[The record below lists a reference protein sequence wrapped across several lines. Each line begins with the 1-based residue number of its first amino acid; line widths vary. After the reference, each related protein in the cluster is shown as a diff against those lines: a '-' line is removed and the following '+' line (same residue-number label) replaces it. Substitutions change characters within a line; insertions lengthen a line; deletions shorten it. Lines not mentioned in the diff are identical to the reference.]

1 MLQKQH
7 YDSGVRTCGQVARVL
22 TRSRQHPRGFK
33 VELSDGTIGRVVEIL
48 KAPCAD
54 GMRLEAAAQLPT
66 RAIPPPPGL
75 AASALA
81 STSNAGCGDGSF
93 GSPTR
98 FVFPTSY
105 PTSALLGCVDLVD
118 CLSQDE
124 YTSRVPPPREENH
137 SDFLFV
143 CEEPRALVM
152 PQRVSGQHK
161 IWQLDG
167 KIAAA
172 AASSL
177 LPVSQPLTAGASAAA
192 VEASVTRP
200 ADGAAS
206 GAAQGERGAYA
217 GEKGSYTQEW
227 GARPQEGATGDPPLD
242 LLAEAASSALGIK
255 APATFSLRVEGGRGV
270 QVLRDGFV
278 LLKGALSLEAQQG
291 IVRTCRDPGLCPTSG
306 FYRPTKRS
314 GGLIHMKTMI
324 LGDPE
329 LDRRRG
335 GGGYPQ
341 LPESLW
347 ALVREAAS
355 AARHASPSIPEIKP
369 PFCLVN
375 YYTHGGRLGLHQD
388 NSERS
393 RHRGSPIVS
402 VSIGDSCEFAYSAAD
417 PHSSEAAVENAV
429 GRQQSVRL
437 DSGDVIVFGGPSRML
452 YHGVTKIHANRR
464 PKDLDMIPGR
474 LNLTFREP

>member
-1 MLQKQH
+1 MAVLQKQH

-48 KAPCAD
+48 EAPCAD

-75 AASALA
+75 AARALA
-81 STSNAGCGDGSF
+81 STSNAGCGDGAF

-172 AASSL
+172 AASS
-177 LPVSQPLTAGASAAA
+177 
-192 VEASVTRP
+192 
-200 ADGAAS
+200 
-206 GAAQGERGAYA
+206 
-217 GEKGSYTQEW
+217 
-227 GARPQEGATGDPPLD
+227 
-242 LLAEAASSALGIK
+242 
-255 APATFSLRVEGGRGV
+255 
-270 QVLRDGFV
+270 
-278 LLKGALSLEAQQG
+278 
-291 IVRTCRDPGLCPTSG
+291 
-306 FYRPTKRS
+306 
-314 GGLIHMKTMI
+314 
-324 LGDPE
+324 
-329 LDRRRG
+329 
-335 GGGYPQ
+335 
-341 LPESLW
+341 
-347 ALVREAAS
+347 
-355 AARHASPSIPEIKP
+355 
-369 PFCLVN
+369 
-375 YYTHGGRLGLHQD
+375 
-388 NSERS
+388 
-393 RHRGSPIVS
+393 
-402 VSIGDSCEFAYSAAD
+402 
-417 PHSSEAAVENAV
+417 
-429 GRQQSVRL
+429 
-437 DSGDVIVFGGPSRML
+437 
-452 YHGVTKIHANRR
+452 
-464 PKDLDMIPGR
+464 
-474 LNLTFREP
+474 